1 VIELNVIK
9 KDVSELIVYNKNTKK
24 HPDIQIDKIVN
35 SIKEFGFNVPIII
48 DSKNVVIAGHGRLIA
63 LKKMGIDKVPC
74 VLKDNLS
81 DDQIRAYRI
90 ADNKTAESEWIE
102 DYLKEE
108 LIDLSNND
116 FDLTLTGFSEDEYLQ
131 YIQEDKEIVQDE
143 IPEVDGTDIKR
154 GDIIMLG
161 EHRLMCGDSTST
173 EDVGILMQDIKAKVL
188 FTDMPYNAAFNGR
201 SGDFE
206 VIKNDDLSE
215 KDFDIFLKNV
225 VKIIKS
231 LKIPEMYQCCDWH
244 LYPKLYNHFS
254 PKALIVWAKNV
265 FGMGRGYRHQHEL
278 IIYNGAF
285 DSTTE
290 SDLWNI
296 NKVSEKYIHP
306 TQKPIELPARA
317 IKNSSK
323 QNDIVLDLFGGLGS
337 TLIACEQ
344 TNRQCLMMELDPHYC
359 EVICTRW
366 ENLTGKSRDMF
377 NHG

>member
-1 VIELNVIK
+1 
-9 KDVSELIVYNKNTKK
+9 
-24 HPDIQIDKIVN
+24 
-35 SIKEFGFNVPIII
+35 
-48 DSKNVVIAGHGRLIA
+48 
-63 LKKMGIDKVPC
+63 
-74 VLKDNLS
+74 
-81 DDQIRAYRI
+81 
-90 ADNKTAESEWIE
+90 
-102 DYLKEE
+102 
-108 LIDLSNND
+108 
-116 FDLTLTGFSEDEYLQ
+116 
-131 YIQEDKEIVQDE
+131 
-143 IPEVDGTDIKR
+143 
-154 GDIIMLG
+154 
-161 EHRLMCGDSTST
+161 
-173 EDVGILMQDIKAKVL
+173 
-188 FTDMPYNAAFNGR
+188 
-201 SGDFE
+201 
-206 VIKNDDLSE
+206 
-215 KDFDIFLKNV
+215 
-225 VKIIKS
+225 
-231 LKIPEMYQCCDWH
+231 
-244 LYPKLYNHFS
+244 
-254 PKALIVWAKNV
+254 LIVWAKNV